1 MQERLDKSSVVTGGF
16 LVCFLLFRD
25 FHIGKVINV
34 EDEMECYKT
43 MGREGNIDNCSLREK
58 SQIHELI
65 QQP

>member
-43 MGREGNIDNCSLREK
+43 MGREVTYRQL
-58 SQIHELI
+58 
-65 QQP
+65 